1 MTQKVHQTIK
11 PGIWV
16 ERDTSLL
23 LVEGDFSVALWSL
36 PESDVY
42 NVVKTL
48 QTRGTILGISTDAV
62 AANPDAVP
70 PVVEVPG
77 TEASFIVGHAG
88 GAFTP
93 EVVAELQ
100 AHLDAIGAG
109 YDLTVG
115 TRFTVS

>member
-23 LVEGDFSVALWSL
+23 LVAGDFDVALWSL
-36 PESDVY
+36 PESAVY

-48 QTRGTILGISTDAV
+48 QTRGTVLGISP
-62 AANPDAVP
+62 AAD
-70 PVVEVPG
+70 ELS
-77 TEASFIVGHAG
+77 ASFIVGHAG

-100 AHLDAIGAG
+100 AHLTAIGAG
-109 YDLTVG
+109 YTLTVG